1 MHSNPSSQSP
11 SVILGGQ
18 SHGPQ
23 ASSSF
28 LRGKKSSG
36 TYETEL
42 NCIGKKY
49 ALLSKEIIKNILRP
63 ICIWYLPTIK
73 LIYKSKVMTTDLLAL
88 AMNRIAS

>member
-1 MHSNPSSQSP
+1 MLDLPGIIHVPGRSGITSLKTHSKPSSQSP

-42 NCIGKKY
+42 NRIGKKY
-49 ALLSKEIIKNILRP
+49 KLLSKKLLRIL
-63 ICIWYLPTIK
+63 CEEF
-73 LIYKSKVMTTDLLAL
+73 V
-88 AMNRIAS
+88 

>member
-36 TYETEL
+36 TYETEM

-49 ALLSKEIIKNILRP
+49 VLLSKEHFTTNMYLIKTNDQA
-63 ICIWYLPTIK
+63 YL
-73 LIYKSKVMTTDLLAL
+73 
-88 AMNRIAS
+88 

>member
-42 NCIGKKY
+42 NRIGKKY
-49 ALLSKEIIKNILRP
+49 KLLPKKIIKNFMRRIYIRK
-63 ICIWYLPTIK
+63 LPTTK